1 MSSFHVQRYEIR
13 YQPPNDLSEI
23 LADGELI
30 LLNKNLLEGIE
41 VVLLVEYQHGRIT
54 DDNAEIA

>member
-1 MSSFHVQRYEIR
+1 
-13 YQPPNDLSEI
+13 LSEI

-41 VVLLVEYQHGRIT
+41 VVLLVEYHHGRIT
-54 DDNAEIA
+54 DDNAGIA